1 MNNSKLFQSIADKIA
16 RKEGYYAASYKG
28 HYFEFA
34 LYCPIYE
41 DNIPRTEGAPAFILV
56 EKDGVG
62 RFVMDF
68 QNKYMGSFDIIDKGV
83 FEDSWKEGEK
93 IYGEM
98 ITRLET
104 GNCSDDE
111 RGYLEYLKS
120 LDANNIVPKNFDD
133 LTKETFFTWLEAADR
148 MGDRIVVKTELW
160 DCDRTTEIRYVEIQR
175 MSKSSNG

>member
-1 MNNSKLFQSIADKIA
+1 MENNKQFQSVADNIA
-16 RKEGYYAASYKG
+16 RAEGYYAASYKG

-56 EKDGVG
+56 DKDGAG

-68 QNKYMGSFDIIDKGV
+68 DKKYMGSFDIIDKRIPV
-83 FEDSWKEGEK
+83 DSWREGEK
-93 IYGEM
+93 IYNEM
-98 ITRLET
+98 MSRLET

-111 RGYLEYLKS
+111 RVYLEYLKI

-133 LTKETFFTWLEAADR
+133 LNKETFFTWLEAANR
-148 MGDRIVVKTELW
+148 FGDRIVVKKEMW
-160 DCDRTTEIRYVEIQR
+160 DCDKTVEIRYVTIE
-175 MSKSSNG
+175 